1 MNTDELNRV
10 LYALSC
16 IGDHSEAISAYQAL
30 AMLYPQHHKAIRAA
44 FERDQ
49 CDWWAADTI
58 IDCFSANHAPTIER
72 RYAQWLDAQK
82 GKPL

>member
-1 MNTDELNRV
+1 MSPDDLNRV

-30 AMLYPQHHKAIRAA
+30 AMLYPQHREAIQAA

-49 CDWWAADTI
+49 CDGWADLWQY
-58 IDCFSANHAPTIER
+58 FSANHAPTIER